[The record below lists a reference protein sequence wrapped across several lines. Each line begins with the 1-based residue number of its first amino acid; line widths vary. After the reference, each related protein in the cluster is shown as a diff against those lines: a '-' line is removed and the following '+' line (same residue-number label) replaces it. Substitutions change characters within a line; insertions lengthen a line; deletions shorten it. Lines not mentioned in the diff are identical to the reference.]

1 MRSST
6 AKKFQESQIVHIE
19 HVQAEIIDIAQARSI
34 AQIAEA
40 ACHIPGNT
48 EPCDFEEFMNK
59 YDMKLSGDF
68 E

>member
-1 MRSST
+1 MRNST
-6 AKKFQESQIVHIE
+6 ARKIE
-19 HVQAEIIDIAQARSI
+19 HTQHTEMRAEIIDLAEARSV

-59 YDMKLSGDF
+59 YHMKLTGGF